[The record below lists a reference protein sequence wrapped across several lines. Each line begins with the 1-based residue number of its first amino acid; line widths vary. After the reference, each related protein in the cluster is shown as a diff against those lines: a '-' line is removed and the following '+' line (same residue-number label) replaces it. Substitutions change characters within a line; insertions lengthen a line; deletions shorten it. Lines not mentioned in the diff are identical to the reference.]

1 MDSLEEDCA
10 ICGLALSE
18 KYPHKLDCGHSFHYE
33 CLMKSF
39 GNYNVEKNRNCP
51 YCRKKTNY
59 LPLIYGLK
67 KIIPGIHCSFYELKD
82 KKEELKEYQIKC
94 NHVLTRGKRKH
105 EQCGKNCKL
114 GYQQCGLH
122 HKSQIKFDKKVN
134 VIKVKKQTI
143 KENGNQAE
151 EKAPKVSQ

>member
-1 MDSLEEDCA
+1 MESLEEDCA
-10 ICGLALSE
+10 ICGLALNE
-18 KYPHKLDCGHSFHYE
+18 KYPHKLDCGHSFHYD

-39 GNYNVEKNRNCP
+39 GTYNVEKNRNCP

-67 KIIPGIHCSFYELKD
+67 KIIPGVHCSLYEIKD
-82 KKEELKEYQIKC
+82 KKEELKGYQIKC

-114 GYQQCGLH
+114 GFKFCSFH
-122 HKSQIKFDKKVN
+122 IDKNTKFDKKVN
-134 VIKVKKQTI
+134 VVKVKKQIT
-143 KENGNQAE
+143 KENDNQAE